1 MGQAGQQNNATF
13 TFRYWKKVF
22 VRIIMQGDNPCIALY
37 ENKEAKET
45 FQEVPLQYSYSLS
58 DISHQ
63 VGTK

>member
-1 MGQAGQQNNATF
+1 
-13 TFRYWKKVF
+13 
-22 VRIIMQGDNPCIALY
+22 MQGDNPCIALY

-63 VGTK
+63 VVTK